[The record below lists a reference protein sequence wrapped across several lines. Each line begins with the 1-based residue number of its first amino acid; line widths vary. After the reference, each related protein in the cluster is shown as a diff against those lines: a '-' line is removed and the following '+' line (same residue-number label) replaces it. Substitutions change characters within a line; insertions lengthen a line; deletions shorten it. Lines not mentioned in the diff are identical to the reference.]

1 MRKLP
6 IEFPGL
12 CVNWAELKLTV
23 SDPGYR
29 NDFGL
34 ISCRENLICLLK
46 ILLGKGL
53 LDYRHTAFTQKPNH
67 PLASDTRQKCSIRRR
82 CKHYAI
88 LGHKNVRGRELGHI
102 AQHVAND
109 RIIEAAGVRLEKRAS
124 IVGIQTSGLGIHWH
138 VLERWPAIGR

>member
-1 MRKLP
+1 
-6 IEFPGL
+6 
-12 CVNWAELKLTV
+12 LT
-23 SDPGYR
+23 R
-29 NDFGL
+29 
-34 ISCRENLICLLK
+34 LLK
-46 ILLGKGL
+46 ILIGKGL

-109 RIIEAAGVRLEKRAS
+109 RIIEAAGVRLEKRA
-124 IVGIQTSGLGIHWH
+124 ILIELFYPLTRETNPGFCRDRWLQEELRCRVIDTCAMEIKVGCNP
-138 VLERWPAIGR
+138 LECPRTIKND